1 MDAKTF
7 ELSAL
12 AMLNELKQVNEQK
25 EAYKIKAEKLDK
37 IEMLILKL
45 SNEYTVKGLER
56 GSQDFFTNATVQDVL
71 FNFKLIINS

>member
-12 AMLNELKQVNEQK
+12 AMLNELKEVNEQK

-37 IEMLILKL
+37 VEMLILKL
-45 SNEYTVKGLER
+45 SNEYTVKDLQK

-71 FNFKLIINS
+71 FNFKLIIN